1 LAAYSAVKVLAPAFY
16 ALDKRYLPMMV
27 SIFSIII
34 NFVLNWFFMFKMS
47 LGHRGLALSTSLVA
61 LTNFLLLYIMMRK
74 YAGPLETGA
83 ILGLLAKLVIPA
95 LLLAGICWLALEFLF
110 QSGAPLPEWQK
121 IIGVL
126 VVIAIAAAV
135 FFGSAFLMRVHEIR
149 DIVDLVWRRFARD

>member
-1 LAAYSAVKVLAPAFY
+1 MV
-16 ALDKRYLPMMV
+16 V

-110 QSGAPLPEWQK
+110 QSAAPLPEWQK

-126 VVIAIAAAV
+126 VVIVVAGAV

-149 DIVDLVWRRFARD
+149 DIVDLVWRGFARD